1 MRLWKN
7 LQQLFKNENAPGG
20 AADFLKVDL
29 HSHLIPGIDDG
40 VADMEAAVAVI
51 KEISASGVKKI
62 ITTPHIY
69 PEFYNNREED
79 ILQRLIE
86 LQKQVKEASIEVEI
100 EAAAEYFLD
109 DVFLARVE
117 KEEPLLT
124 FGNKMVLVETNY
136 VTSHPKLKECF
147 FSLKLQGYKPVFAHP
162 ERYLYLFQP
171 PKHKLLNELFD
182 FGILF
187 QANLL
192 SFVGHYGPQI
202 KELALYLHNNDMIH
216 LLGSDIH
223 KIEHA
228 RMVNRFKQS
237 KLFESLCTDS
247 IENNKLL

>member
-1 MRLWKN
+1 MPLWKN
-7 LQQLFKNENAPGG
+7 LQHIFNNDNAAGG
-20 AADFLKVDL
+20 ASHFLTVDL
-29 HSHLIPGIDDG
+29 HSHLIPGVDDG
-40 VADMEAAVAVI
+40 VADMETAIAVI
-51 KEISASGVKKI
+51 KEIASSGVKKI

-69 PEFYNNREED
+69 PEFYNNTEED
-79 ILQRLIE
+79 ILLRLKE
-86 LQKQVKEASIEVEI
+86 LQKQVQEEGLEVEI

-109 DVFLARVE
+109 DVFVARIE
-117 KEEPLLT
+117 NEEPLLT

-136 VTSHPKLKECF
+136 ITSHPKLKECF

-171 PKHKLLNELFD
+171 PKHRTLIELFD
-182 FGILF
+182 FGVLF
-187 QANLL
+187 QVNLL

-202 KELALYLHNNDMIH
+202 KELALYLHKNNMIH

-237 KLFESLCTDS
+237 KLFENICNGS
-247 IENNKLL
+247 IINNDLL